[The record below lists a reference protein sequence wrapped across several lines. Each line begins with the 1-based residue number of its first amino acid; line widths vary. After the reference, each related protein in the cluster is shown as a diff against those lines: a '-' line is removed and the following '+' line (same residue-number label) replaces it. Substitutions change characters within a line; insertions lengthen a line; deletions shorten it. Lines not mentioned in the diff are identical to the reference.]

1 MTSQTISDQPVDIPP
16 ISQDTPP
23 VEEEN
28 NDGGGVLAMIERIG
42 SIVVPIGVALYAV
55 LYLGVQSMYEVFQ
68 VSPQQAGIDQSVLLG
83 RLMGTLILLL
93 LVVLPLLGVVVGVIW
108 LADKV
113 TFGTVSKITN
123 AVRQR
128 PWLIAMVAALWSGA
142 TYWGLLNVFGD
153 TDLAVKVVVAVVLG
167 VLAFL
172 VPFRLLRRKPVG
184 RAGMK
189 VLVGALTGLGLGFLL
204 IMEMISGAMEVQETG
219 KANDLLPLVG
229 FQDQWAVLRSAENDK
244 PLYESRWMMLLGES
258 NGVYVLYDCDK
269 LETVRRS
276 MDKTILESIQLNPER
291 EEGFKC
297 GNLVEEAQAAE
308 GTGQ

>member
-1 MTSQTISDQPVDIPP
+1 
-16 ISQDTPP
+16 
-23 VEEEN
+23 
-28 NDGGGVLAMIERIG
+28 MIERIG
-42 SIVVPIGVALYAV
+42 SVVVPIGVALYAV

-68 VSPQQAGIDQSVLLG
+68 VTPEQAGIDQSVLLG

-93 LVVLPLLGVVVGVIW
+93 LVALPLLGIVVGVIW

-113 TFGTVSKITN
+113 TFGTVGKLMN
-123 AVRQR
+123 AVRRR
-128 PWLIAMVAALWSGA
+128 PWLIAAIAALWSGA
-142 TYWGLLNVFGD
+142 TYWGLLEVLGGA
-153 TDLAVKVVVAVVLG
+153 DLAVKVVVAVGLG

-172 VPFRLLRRKPVG
+172 VPFRLLRRKPAG

-189 VLVGALTGLGLGFLL
+189 VLIGALSGLGVGFLL
-204 IMEMISGAMEVQETG
+204 ILQMINGAVEVQETG

-258 NGVYVLYDCDK
+258 NGAYVLYDCDK
-269 LETVRRS
+269 METVRRS

-297 GNLVEEAQAAE
+297 GGLAEETQTAE
-308 GTGQ
+308 ATGQ